1 MSEEEQTTESSHNSV
16 IASKKRFSLSPIQKR
31 FTIVVGVLLLATSIY
46 AGYSVWQDRG
56 VDAASCVSRRYS
68 FGNQNKCV
76 KYIQQLLNA
85 ADIDVSLKVTGT
97 FDKSTKNAVVAFQQ
111 GVELTGS
118 GIVDLSTWQQLC
130 AVATASVDELY
141 EPVGC
146 QTFDLDTSAK
156 NTLSTNFNNQDGSS
170 PTQVSNSDWFSIVS
184 MPDTQSE
191 VVRDVKDGVS
201 PRGLVS
207 KDMQWIVNNR
217 NDRNIQAVV
226 APGDLTHA
234 AAIGTNTSVNTKIRK
249 MWASISKSYKILDDA
264 GVPYSITTGNHDTA
278 AMSLN
283 TKKNSYGARSIEKN
297 KATLYRDTSLFNQ
310 TFTLDRAGMMGIT
323 LKDTGHAEN
332 AYRTFRVK
340 DTDWLILTMEYAPR
354 REVLDWAKAV
364 VSSHATYNV
373 IIATHAYMRSGSTKL
388 ITTCDASDCVS
399 AQVVHDELVAGYSNV
414 KMLFSGHTIVESVV
428 EEKMSN
434 GNKVIQYRTTMHACM
449 MDRVCNNPIRVL
461 KIDLVHNNVT
471 SELCTDITATT
482 AKNCKT
488 KVSSGMQFITSNQQA
503 TAIAN

>member
-1 MSEEEQTTESSHNSV
+1 MNDIKLDERTTATGSHTQHV
-16 IASKKRFSLSPIQKR
+16 IVGGKKHSLSSLQWRIL
-31 FTIVVGVLLLATSIY
+31 IGAVLVVVGVGSYIAYSI
-46 AGYSVWQDRG
+46 ARG
-56 VDAASCVSRRYS
+56 HTIDAASCVSQRYS
-68 FGNQNKCV
+68 IGNQSKCV

-85 ADIDVSLKVTGT
+85 ADIDVSLTESGR
-97 FDKSTKNAVVAFQQ
+97 FDKATKSAVATFQQ

-118 GIVDLSTWQQLC
+118 GMVDSTTWQQLC
-130 AVATASVDELY
+130 VVANASMDELY

-146 QTFDLDTSAK
+146 QVFDADTSAR
-156 NTLSTNFNNQDGSS
+156 NTLSAKPSS
-170 PTQVSNSDWFSIVS
+170 TDNTTPTQVSNGDWFSIVS

-191 VVRDVKDGVS
+191 VVRDVKDGAS

-217 NDRNIQAVV
+217 NDRNIQVV
-226 APGDLTHA
+226 VGPGDLTHA
-234 AAIGTNTSVNTKIRK
+234 AAIGSNESVNTRIRK

-264 GVPYSITTGNHDTA
+264 SIPYSITTGNHDTA

-283 TKKNSYGARSIEKN
+283 TKKNSYGARGIEKN

-310 TFTLDRAGMMGIT
+310 TFTLDRNGMKGLT
-323 LKDTGHAEN
+323 LKDSGHAEN

-340 DTDWLILTMEYAPR
+340 NTDWLVLTMEYAPR

-373 IIATHAYMRSGSTKL
+373 IVVTHAYMRSGSTKL

-399 AQVVHDELVAGYSNV
+399 AQVVHDELIVGYPNV
-414 KMLFSGHTIVESVV
+414 KMLFSGHTVVESIV
-428 EEKMSN
+428 EEKTSA

-449 MDRVCNNPIRVL
+449 MDRTCNNPIRVL
-461 KIDLVHNNVT
+461 KIDLVNNSVT
-471 SELCTDITATT
+471 SQLCTSITATS
-482 AKNCKT
+482 AKGCKT
-488 KVSSGMQFITSNQQA
+488 KTTSGMQFLT
-503 TAIAN
+503 TASV